1 MRKSKVDKR
10 AVRSH
15 STACDDGTFRYPKES
30 PKKPCHE
37 VTEGLNRGGLNGWF
51 TDCEVKQRRTN
62 PLNLRLSLKFSVYI
76 LIKVHSAPL
85 DKRSCH
91 EVTEE

>member
-1 MRKSKVDKR
+1 MNRGGLS
-10 AVRSH
+10 
-15 STACDDGTFRYPKES
+15 
-30 PKKPCHE
+30 CHE

-91 EVTEE
+91 EVTEGLNRGGLNGRFTDCEE